1 MILAGLCPK
10 VAALCSVIPTA
21 VFGGAVLLMFGV
33 ILVNGIKI
41 IMESKPDDRVV
52 TIVAVSI
59 AIGVGFNAF
68 PEALSQ
74 FPFWVSM
81 FLCGLPGTAFVG
93 VILNLILP
101 GRDKSAKWEDDVEE
115 AEVELVEKEDEL
127 LVE

>member
-1 MILAGLCPK
+1 
-10 VAALCSVIPTA
+10 
-21 VFGGAVLLMFGV
+21 
-33 ILVNGIKI
+33 
-41 IMESKPDDRVV
+41 MESKPDDRVV

-115 AEVELVEKEDEL
+115 AEVELV
-127 LVE
+127 